1 MMTDEEGEKVLTV
14 VTKLRGLHVK
24 QNKTLAQML
33 RLVVQV
39 LEPSPYWDLKKKR
52 RIAKDKAAL
61 PDTLRD
67 LIKMLEGEE

>member
-14 VTKLRGLHVK
+14 VTELRGLHVK

-61 PDTLRD
+61 PDALRGV
-67 LIKMLEGEE
+67 IKMLEGEE